1 MQRQRQETSSQAREG
16 KDEKSILQGIKQ
28 ISMIDMANKETRKQ
42 ANKQEGKQARKQMKG
57 GVCPKGYNPS
67 KGTN

>member
-1 MQRQRQETSSQAREG
+1 MEG
-16 KDEKSILQGIKQ
+16 KDAKSMERGIKQ

-42 ANKQEGKQARKQMKG
+42 ANNREGKQAQKQMKG